1 MLDLDSDCTR
11 RQKPKRLTP
20 GRAQKWMRRLASAKA
35 VSGPLERSQCTME
48 RVATVV
54 SETGESARDWVA
66 YEDVW
71 YDTGDAD

>member
-1 MLDLDSDCTR
+1 
-11 RQKPKRLTP
+11 
-20 GRAQKWMRRLASAKA
+20 
-35 VSGPLERSQCTME
+35 ME